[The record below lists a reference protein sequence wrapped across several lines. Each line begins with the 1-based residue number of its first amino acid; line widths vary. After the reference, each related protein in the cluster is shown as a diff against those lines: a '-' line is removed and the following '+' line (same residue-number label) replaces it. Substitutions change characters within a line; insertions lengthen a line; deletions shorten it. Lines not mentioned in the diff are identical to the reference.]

1 MRYTDE
7 ERHAALDCL
16 AANEGDYR
24 RTSTQTGVSVRTLRK
39 WARQEQVSAE
49 EIWQLRQQIAAF
61 QQYRQIEPPKN
72 PREKVRDALLERV
85 GRDAIRLAGTMD
97 EVIDDAPLIE
107 RARALSL
114 VLDQYIKLVGM
125 LPSAGEQVIRV
136 EFIDSDG
143 TAHETPYWARGDS
156 EE

>member
-97 EVIDDAPLIE
+97 
-107 RARALSL
+107 
-114 VLDQYIKLVGM
+114 
-125 LPSAGEQVIRV
+125 
-136 EFIDSDG
+136 
-143 TAHETPYWARGDS
+143 
-156 EE
+156 